1 MRSNATEEAT
11 AASAILRLLVR
22 NHPGTM
28 SHICGLFARRSFN
41 LDGILC
47 LPVGDA
53 TQSSILLLVRD
64 DARLEQVVRQLAKLE
79 DVLSV
84 RREVDARSST
94 SGTPDTVQ

>member
-1 MRSNATEEAT
+1 MRSNATEETTAT
-11 AASAILRLLVR
+11 SAVLRLLVR

-28 SHICGLFARRSFN
+28 LHICGLFARRSFN

-84 RREVDARSST
+84 RREPSAGSTALTSADAR
-94 SGTPDTVQ
+94 P